1 VSINPKR
8 LRTPGSQGYGDALEL
23 FRRMQKGGPE
33 MVTSVGEMLRNS
45 NLPGARELGDTLVN
59 FGVGGPEAAQKL
71 RAAQR
76 ATQPTRIGEEVRDAG
91 GITMGQRSVPTR
103 ADLGA
108 APEPEFPV
116 PAGSPQIRRLQQL
129 RREIG
134 PMQGPREST
143 SADYIFQPAIRGMRN
158 PAGTVAPGTMFSQ
171 TGRVTEPG
179 TKIGGRMMEGSYPS
193 TPRRAVVRETEVEV
207 SPGQGELPL
216 DFRSNREVM
225 SEFDPM
231 TAPGMGGRRPAEG
244 IVTEF
249 DPSALVRSPGGGLTS
264 NDIARMRAQQDP
276 FRPQGVQM
284 MDLNDIEFTMD
295 PRQARNVGLVGAGGL
310 AVGIGE
316 ILRNRINNAAAPEGG
331 MPPTGEMYGPPNQAP
346 DAGDYM
352 GGGGAL
358 PPGDGLVEPTT
369 LTPEE
374 SGALATDIENK
385 ITAIQQ
391 TDPVSAQVVRA
402 MAPKSPEQYSN
413 IGDYYADRAA
423 FVRSLQQGG
432 SFSDVVD
439 AIKST
444 AANEEMANNLET
456 FATSSDANRAL
467 AYENMLRQGLI
478 NREGQLVSPE
488 MNQQSQSVTSPTY
501 GSSLGTNNEAN
512 ALGQANAAASQM
524 YTGEFSNDLEAAAA
538 IQKNNELISAAAPIE
553 YGNLQR
559 PDQFL
564 GQQLAMRM
572 AGRIGGIA

>member
-1 VSINPKR
+1 M
-8 LRTPGSQGYGDALEL
+8 L
-23 FRRMQKGGPE
+23 
-33 MVTSVGEMLRNS
+33 GEMLGGEGEKLGQALLDVFSDKSTRDA
-45 NLPGARELGDTLVN
+45 ARG
-59 FGVGGPEAAQKL
+59 QI
-71 RAAQR
+71 RSRQR
-76 ATQPTRIGEEVRDAG
+76 ATGPTRIGEQVRESG

-116 PAGSPQIRRLQQL
+116 PAGSPEIRRLQQL

-134 PMQGPREST
+134 PTQGPREST

-158 PAGTVAPGTMFSQ
+158 PAGTVAPGTMFSS

-179 TKIGGRMMEGSYPS
+179 TRIGGRMMAGEYPS

-231 TAPGMGGRRPAEG
+231 TAPGMGGRKSKDTSG
-244 IVTEF
+244 VITEF
-249 DPSALVRSPGGGLTS
+249 DPSALVRSPGGRLTS

-276 FRPQGVQM
+276 MRPQGVQM

-295 PRQARNVGLVGAGGL
+295 PRQARNTGLVGAGALTVGL
-310 AVGIGE
+310 GE
-316 ILRNRINNAAAPEGG
+316 ILRNRINNASVPEGE
-331 MPPTGEMYGPPNQAP
+331 MPSTGEMYGPPVP
-346 DAGDYM
+346 DYDAT
-352 GGGGAL
+352 
-358 PPGDGLVEPTT
+358 PVEPSIQPPA

-374 SGALATDIENK
+374 SGALNTDIENK
-385 ITAIQQ
+385 LTAIQQ
-391 TDPVSAQVVRA
+391 SDPTSGAVIRA
-402 MAPKSPEQYSN
+402 MAPKSPEQYGN
-413 IGDYYADRAA
+413 IGDYYADRAR
-423 FVRSLQQGG
+423 FVRALQQGG
-432 SFSDVVD
+432 GFSDVVD

-444 AANEEMANNLET
+444 AANEEMAGNLAA
-456 FATSSDANRAL
+456 FAKANPQM

-478 NREGQLVSPE
+478 NREGQMVSPE
-488 MNQQSQSVTSPTY
+488 MNQQSQSVTSPTF

-524 YTGEFSNDLEAAAA
+524 YTGDFNNDLEAAAA
-538 IQKNNELISAAAPIE
+538 IQKNNELIAAAAPIE

-572 AGRIGGIA
+572 AGRMGGMG

>member
-1 VSINPKR
+1 MSRAERSADMVRQASIMLGRMLGGEETEIGRR
-8 LRTPGSQGYGDALEL
+8 LLQG
-23 FRRMQKGGPE
+23 GGLSPDE
-33 MVTSVGEMLRNS
+33 
-45 NLPGARELGDTLVN
+45 ARFIRQRVEST
-59 FGVGGPEAAQKL
+59 
-71 RAAQR
+71 QR
-76 ATQPTRIGEEVRDAG
+76 ATSPTEIGRKVKESG
-91 GITMGQRSVPTR
+91 GLTMGQRSVPTR

-116 PAGSPQIRRLQQL
+116 PAGSPEIRRLQQL

-158 PAGTVAPGTMFSQ
+158 PQGSVAPGTMFSQ

-179 TKIGGRMMEGSYPS
+179 AKIGGRMMEGAYPS

-249 DPSALVRSPGGGLTS
+249 DPSALVRSPGGRLTS
-264 NDIARMRAQQDP
+264 NDIARMRMEQDP
-276 FRPQGVQM
+276 MRPIGVQVI
-284 MDLNDIEFTMD
+284 DLDELYGNTRMPRTPSVD
-295 PRQARNVGLVGAGGL
+295 PKRGPNIPPQVDMALRGAGVLGG
-310 AVGIGE
+310 AVALGALGERIGNQ
-316 ILRNRINNAAAPEGG
+316 LDNAFAPESE
-331 MPPTGEMYGPPNQAP
+331 MPSTGEMYGPPVP
-346 DAGDYM
+346 DYDAT
-352 GGGGAL
+352 
-358 PPGDGLVEPTT
+358 PVEPSIQPPA

-374 SGALATDIENK
+374 AGALNTDIENK
-385 ITAIQQ
+385 LTAIQQ
-391 TDPVSAQVVRA
+391 SDPTSGAVIRA
-402 MAPKSPEQYSN
+402 MAPKSPEQYAN
-413 IGDYYADRAA
+413 IGDYYADRAR
-423 FVRSLQQGG
+423 FVRTLQQGG
-432 SFSDVVD
+432 GFSDVVD

-444 AANEEMANNLET
+444 AANQEMAGNLAE
-456 FATSSDANRAL
+456 FARANPQM

-488 MNQQSQSVTSPTY
+488 MNQQSQSVTSQTY

-524 YTGEFSNDLEAAAA
+524 YTGDFSNDLEAAAA
-538 IQKNNELISAAAPIE
+538 IQKNNELIAAAAPIE

-564 GQQLAMRM
+564 GQQMAMRM
-572 AGRIGGIA
+572 AGRIG

>member
-1 VSINPKR
+1 MSKAKQTADMIRQASIAIGRMLGGETTPIGRR
-8 LRTPGSQGYGDALEL
+8 LMQGGGLTPD
-23 FRRMQKGGPE
+23 
-33 MVTSVGEMLRNS
+33 
-45 NLPGARELGDTLVN
+45 
-59 FGVGGPEAAQKL
+59 EAKFIRQQVESK
-71 RAAQR
+71 QR

-116 PAGSPQIRRLQQL
+116 PAGSPAIRRLQQL

-158 PAGTVAPGTMFSQ
+158 PAGTVAPGTMFSS

-179 TKIGGRMMEGSYPS
+179 TRIGGRMMPGEYPS

-231 TAPGMGGRRPAEG
+231 TAPGMGGRKSKDTSG
-244 IVTEF
+244 VITEF
-249 DPSALVRSPGGGLTS
+249 DPGALVRSPGGRLTS

-276 FRPQGVQM
+276 MRPQGVQM

-295 PRQARNVGLVGAGGL
+295 PRQARNTGLVGAGALTVGL
-310 AVGIGE
+310 GE
-316 ILRNRINNAAAPEGG
+316 ILRNRINNASVPEGE
-331 MPPTGEMYGPPNQAP
+331 MPSTGEMYGPPVPDYDEAP
-346 DAGDYM
+346 
-352 GGGGAL
+352 
-358 PPGDGLVEPTT
+358 VEPSIQPPA

-374 SGALATDIENK
+374 SSALNTDIENK
-385 ITAIQQ
+385 LTTIQQ
-391 TDPVSAQVVRA
+391 SDPTSGAVIRA
-402 MAPKSPEQYSN
+402 MAPKSPEQYAN
-413 IGDYYADRAA
+413 IGDYYADRAR
-423 FVRSLQQGG
+423 FVRSLQPREEG
-432 SFSDVVD
+432 SEFQAVVD
-439 AIKST
+439 AIKTT
-444 AANEEMANNLET
+444 AANEEMAENLAA
-456 FATSSDANRAL
+456 FARSNPQM

-524 YTGEFSNDLEAAAA
+524 YTGDFNSDLEAAAA
-538 IQKNNELISAAAPIE
+538 IQKNNELIAAAAPIE

-572 AGRIGGIA
+572 AGRMGGIA

>member
-1 VSINPKR
+1 MLGGEGEKLGRALLDVFSDKATR
-8 LRTPGSQGYGDALEL
+8 DA
-23 FRRMQKGGPE
+23 
-33 MVTSVGEMLRNS
+33 
-45 NLPGARELGDTLVN
+45 ARG
-59 FGVGGPEAAQKL
+59 QI
-71 RAAQR
+71 RSRQR
-76 ATQPTRIGEEVRDAG
+76 ATGPTQIGEKVRDAG

-116 PAGSPQIRRLQQL
+116 PAGSPEIRRLQQL

-143 SADYIFQPAIRGMRN
+143 SADYIFQPAITGMRN
-158 PAGTVAPGTMFSQ
+158 PQGSVAPGTMFSR
-171 TGRVTEPG
+171 TGRVTQPG

-231 TAPGMGGRRPAEG
+231 TAPRMGGRRPAEG

-249 DPSALVRSPGGGLTS
+249 DPGALVRSPGGGLTS

-276 FRPQGVQM
+276 LRPQGVQM
-284 MDLNDIEFTMD
+284 VDLNDIEFTMD
-295 PRQARNVGLVGAGGL
+295 PRQARNTGLVGAGALTVGL
-310 AVGIGE
+310 GE
-316 ILRNRINNAAAPEGG
+316 ILRNRINNASVPEGG

-369 LTPEE
+369 LTTEE

-391 TDPVSAQVVRA
+391 SDPVSAQVVRA
-402 MAPKSPEQYSN
+402 MAPKSPEQYAN
-413 IGDYYADRAA
+413 IGDYYADRAR

-432 SFSDVVD
+432 GFSDVVD

-444 AANEEMANNLET
+444 AANEEMAGNLAK
-456 FATSSDANRAL
+456 FAELNPQM

-478 NREGQLVSPE
+478 NREGQMVSPE
-488 MNQQSQSVTSPTY
+488 MNQQSQSVTSPTF

-524 YTGEFSNDLEAAAA
+524 YTGDFNNDLEAAAA
-538 IQKNNELISAAAPIE
+538 IQKNNELIAAAAPIQ

-572 AGRIGGIA
+572 AGRMGGMA

>member
-1 VSINPKR
+1 MSKAKQSAEL
-8 LRTPGSQGYGDALEL
+8 LRRIQQGNL
-23 FRRMQKGGPE
+23 FGPL
-33 MVTSVGEMLRNS
+33 GNMLRES
-45 NLPGARELGDTLVN
+45 NVPGARELGDILVDYSA
-59 FGVGGPEAAQKL
+59 GGSKAAEKT
-71 RAAQR
+71 RSAVR
-76 ATQPTRIGEEVRDAG
+76 ATQPTRIGEQVRDAG

-158 PAGTVAPGTMFSQ
+158 PAGTVAPGTMFSS

-179 TKIGGRMMEGSYPS
+179 TRIGGRMMEGAYPS
-193 TPRRAVVRETEVEV
+193 SPRRTVVRETEVEV
-207 SPGQGELPL
+207 SPGQGDLPL

-225 SEFDPM
+225 SEVERM
-231 TAPGMGGRRPAEG
+231 VAPGMGGRKSKDTSG
-244 IVTEF
+244 VITEF
-249 DPSALVRSPGGGLTS
+249 DPSALVRSPGGRLTS

-276 FRPQGVQM
+276 MRPQGVQM

-295 PRQARNVGLVGAGGL
+295 PRQARNTGLVGAGALTVGL
-310 AVGIGE
+310 GE
-316 ILRNRINNAAAPEGG
+316 ILRNRINNASVPEGE
-331 MPPTGEMYGPPNQAP
+331 MPSMGEVYGPVDQAP
-346 DAGDYM
+346 DAGEYM
-352 GGGGAL
+352 GGGGSL
-358 PPGDGLVEPTT
+358 PEA
-369 LTPEE
+369 LTPQEA
-374 SGALATDIENK
+374 GALNTDIESK

-391 TDPVSAQVVRA
+391 SDPVSAATIRA

-413 IGDYYADRAA
+413 IGDYYADRAR
-423 FVRSLQQGG
+423 FVRALQQGG
-432 SFSDVVD
+432 GFSDVVD
-439 AIKST
+439 AIRST
-444 AANEEMANNLET
+444 ASNAEMAENLSD
-456 FATSSDANRAL
+456 FANANPTL

-478 NREGQLVSPE
+478 NREGQMVSPE
-488 MNQQSQSVTSPTY
+488 MNQQSQSVTSPTF

-524 YTGEFSNDLEAAAA
+524 YTGDFNNDLEAAAA
-538 IQKNNELISAAAPIE
+538 IQKNNELIAAAAPIE

-572 AGRIGGIA
+572 AGRMGGMA

>member
-1 VSINPKR
+1 MSRAERSADMVRQASIMLGRMLGGEETEIGRR
-8 LRTPGSQGYGDALEL
+8 LLQG
-23 FRRMQKGGPE
+23 GGLSPDE
-33 MVTSVGEMLRNS
+33 
-45 NLPGARELGDTLVN
+45 ARFIRQRVEST
-59 FGVGGPEAAQKL
+59 
-71 RAAQR
+71 QR
-76 ATQPTRIGEEVRDAG
+76 ATSPTEIGRKVKESG
-91 GITMGQRSVPTR
+91 GLTMGQRSVPTR

-116 PAGSPQIRRLQQL
+116 PAGSPAIRRLQQL

-158 PAGTVAPGTMFSQ
+158 PQGSVAPGTMFSR
-171 TGRVTEPG
+171 TGKVTEPG

-284 MDLNDIEFTMD
+284 VDLNDIEFTMD

-391 TDPVSAQVVRA
+391 SDPVSAQVVRA

-444 AANEEMANNLET
+444 AANEEMAGNLEA
-456 FATSSDANRAL
+456 FARANPQM

-488 MNQQSQSVTSPTY
+488 MNQQSQSVTSQTY

-524 YTGEFSNDLEAAAA
+524 YTGDFNNDLEAAAA
-538 IQKNNELISAAAPIE
+538 IQKNNELIAAAAPIE

-564 GQQLAMRM
+564 GQQMAMRM
-572 AGRIGGIA
+572 AGRMGGMN

>member
-1 VSINPKR
+1 MVRQASIMLGRMLGGEETEIGRR
-8 LRTPGSQGYGDALEL
+8 LLQG
-23 FRRMQKGGPE
+23 GGLSPDE
-33 MVTSVGEMLRNS
+33 
-45 NLPGARELGDTLVN
+45 ARFIRQRVEST
-59 FGVGGPEAAQKL
+59 
-71 RAAQR
+71 QR
-76 ATQPTRIGEEVRDAG
+76 ATSPTEIGRKVKESG
-91 GITMGQRSVPTR
+91 GLTMGQRSVPTR

-116 PAGSPQIRRLQQL
+116 PAGSPAIRRLQQL

-158 PAGTVAPGTMFSQ
+158 PQGSVAPGTMFSR
-171 TGRVTEPG
+171 TGKVTEPG

-284 MDLNDIEFTMD
+284 VDLNDIEFTMD

-391 TDPVSAQVVRA
+391 SDPVSAQVVRA

-444 AANEEMANNLET
+444 AANEEMAGNLEA
-456 FATSSDANRAL
+456 FARANPQM

-488 MNQQSQSVTSPTY
+488 MNQQSQSVTSQTY

-524 YTGEFSNDLEAAAA
+524 YTGDFNNDLEAAAA
-538 IQKNNELISAAAPIE
+538 IQKNNELIAAAAPIE

-564 GQQLAMRM
+564 GQQMAMRM
-572 AGRIGGIA
+572 AGRMGGMN

>member
-1 VSINPKR
+1 
-8 LRTPGSQGYGDALEL
+8 
-23 FRRMQKGGPE
+23 
-33 MVTSVGEMLRNS
+33 MLRES
-45 NLPGARELGDTLVN
+45 NVPGARELGDILVD
-59 FGVGGPEAAQKL
+59 FSAGGSEAAAKT
-71 RAAQR
+71 RSAVS
-76 ATQPTRIGEEVRDAG
+76 ATQPTRIGEQVRDAG

-158 PAGTVAPGTMFSQ
+158 PAGTVAPGTMFSS

-179 TKIGGRMMEGSYPS
+179 TKIGGRMMAGEYPS
-193 TPRRAVVRETEVEV
+193 SPRRTVVRETEVEV
-207 SPGQGELPL
+207 SPGQGDLPL

-225 SEFDPM
+225 SEVERM
-231 TAPGMGGRRPAEG
+231 VAPGMGGRKSKDTSG
-244 IVTEF
+244 VITEF
-249 DPSALVRSPGGGLTS
+249 DPSALVKSPGGRLS
-264 NDIARMRAQQDP
+264 ANDIARMRAEQDP
-276 FRPQGVQM
+276 MRPQGVQM
-284 MDLNDIEFTMD
+284 VDLNDIEFTMD
-295 PRQARNVGLVGAGGL
+295 PRQARNTGLAGAGAL
-310 AVGIGE
+310 TLGIGE
-316 ILRNRINNAAAPEGG
+316 ILRNRINNAAPEGE
-331 MPPTGEMYGPPNQAP
+331 MNSLGEVYGPLDQAP
-346 DAGDYM
+346 DAGEYM
-352 GGGGAL
+352 GGGGEL
-358 PPGDGLVEPTT
+358 PEA
-369 LTPEE
+369 LTPQEA
-374 SGALATDIENK
+374 GALNTDIESK

-391 TDPVSAQVVRA
+391 SDPVSAATIRA
-402 MAPKSPEQYSN
+402 LAPKSPEQYSN
-413 IGDYYADRAA
+413 IGDYYADRAR
-423 FVRSLQQGG
+423 FVRALQQGG
-432 SFSDVVD
+432 GFTDVVD
-439 AIKST
+439 AIRST
-444 AANEEMANNLET
+444 ASNADMANKLET

-488 MNQQSQSVTSPTY
+488 MNQQSQSVTSPTF

-524 YTGEFSNDLEAAAA
+524 YTGDFNNDLEAAAA
-538 IQKNNELISAAAPIE
+538 IQKNNELIAAAAPIE

-572 AGRIGGIA
+572 AGRMGGMG

>member
-1 VSINPKR
+1 
-8 LRTPGSQGYGDALEL
+8 
-23 FRRMQKGGPE
+23 

>member
-1 VSINPKR
+1 M
-8 LRTPGSQGYGDALEL
+8 L
-23 FRRMQKGGPE
+23 GGE
-33 MVTSVGEMLRNS
+33 AE
-45 NLPGARELGDTLVN
+45 ELGQALLDFFSDKKTRD
-59 FGVGGPEAAQKL
+59 AARGQL
-71 RAAQR
+71 RSQQR
-76 ATQPTRIGEEVRDAG
+76 ATQPTQIGEKVRDAR

-116 PAGSPQIRRLQQL
+116 PAGSPAIRRLQQL

-158 PAGTVAPGTMFSQ
+158 PAGTVAPGTMFSS

-179 TKIGGRMMEGSYPS
+179 TRIGGRMMAGEYPS
-193 TPRRAVVRETEVEV
+193 SPRRAVVRETEVEV

-231 TAPGMGGRRPAEG
+231 TAPGMGGRKSEDTSG
-244 IVTEF
+244 VITEF
-249 DPSALVRSPGGGLTS
+249 DPSALVRSPGGRLS
-264 NDIARMRAQQDP
+264 ANDIARMRAQQDP
-276 FRPQGVQM
+276 MRPQGVQM

-295 PRQARNVGLVGAGGL
+295 PRQARNTGLVGAGALTVGL
-310 AVGIGE
+310 GE

-331 MPPTGEMYGPPNQAP
+331 MPPTEEMYEPPSQAS
-346 DAGDYM
+346 DAT
-352 GGGGAL
+352 
-358 PPGDGLVEPTT
+358 PVEPSIQPPA

-374 SGALATDIENK
+374 SGALNTDIENK

-391 TDPVSAQVVRA
+391 SDPVSAATIRA

-413 IGDYYADRAA
+413 IGDYYADRAR

-432 SFSDVVD
+432 GFQDVVD
-439 AIKST
+439 AIRST
-444 AANEEMANNLET
+444 ASNADMANNLEK
-456 FATSSDANRAL
+456 FATTEGNEAL

-488 MNQQSQSVTSPTY
+488 MNQQSQSVTSPTF
-501 GSSLGTNNEAN
+501 GSSLGTNNDAN

-524 YTGEFSNDLEAAAA
+524 YTGEFNNDLEAAAA
-538 IQKNNELISAAAPIE
+538 IQKNNELIAATAPIE
-553 YGNLQR
+553 YGNLQKAE
-559 PDQFL
+559 DFL

-572 AGRIGGIA
+572 AGRMGGMG

>member
-1 VSINPKR
+1 MLGGEGEKLGQALLDVFSDKSTR
-8 LRTPGSQGYGDALEL
+8 DA
-23 FRRMQKGGPE
+23 
-33 MVTSVGEMLRNS
+33 
-45 NLPGARELGDTLVN
+45 ARG
-59 FGVGGPEAAQKL
+59 QI
-71 RAAQR
+71 RSRQR
-76 ATQPTRIGEEVRDAG
+76 ATGPTRIGEQVRESG

-116 PAGSPQIRRLQQL
+116 PAGSPAIRRLQQL

-134 PMQGPREST
+134 PTQGPREST

-158 PAGTVAPGTMFSQ
+158 PAGTVAPGTMFSS

-179 TKIGGRMMEGSYPS
+179 TRIGGRMMAGEYPS
-193 TPRRAVVRETEVEV
+193 SPRRTVVRETEVEV

-231 TAPGMGGRRPAEG
+231 TAPGMGGRKSKDTSG
-244 IVTEF
+244 VITEF
-249 DPSALVRSPGGGLTS
+249 DPSALVRSPGGRLTS
-264 NDIARMRAQQDP
+264 NDIARMRAEQDP
-276 FRPQGVQM
+276 MRPIGVQVV
-284 MDLNDIEFTMD
+284 DLDELYGNTRLPGRPSVD
-295 PRQARNVGLVGAGGL
+295 PKQARNIDNIGVGLAAAGGL
-310 AVGIGE
+310 AGAGALNVGMGE
-316 ILRNRINNAAAPEGG
+316 LIRRGINNASSPEGE
-331 MPPTGEMYGPPNQAP
+331 MPS
-346 DAGDYM
+346 M
-352 GGGGAL
+352 GGGGEL
-358 PPGDGLVEPTT
+358 PEA

-374 SGALATDIENK
+374 SGALNTDIENK
-385 ITAIQQ
+385 LTAIQQ
-391 TDPVSAQVVRA
+391 SDPTSGAVIRA
-402 MAPKSPEQYSN
+402 MAPKSPEQYAN
-413 IGDYYADRAA
+413 IGDYYADRAR
-423 FVRSLQQGG
+423 FVRSLQPREEG
-432 SFSDVVD
+432 SQFQAVVD
-439 AIKST
+439 AIKTT
-444 AANEEMANNLET
+444 AANEEMAGNLAA
-456 FATSSDANRAL
+456 FARANPQM

-524 YTGEFSNDLEAAAA
+524 YTGDFNSDLEAAAA
-538 IQKNNELISAAAPIE
+538 IQKNNELIAAAAPIE

-572 AGRIGGIA
+572 AGRMGGMG

>member
-1 VSINPKR
+1 
-8 LRTPGSQGYGDALEL
+8 
-23 FRRMQKGGPE
+23 
-33 MVTSVGEMLRNS
+33 
-45 NLPGARELGDTLVN
+45 
-59 FGVGGPEAAQKL
+59 
-71 RAAQR
+71 
-76 ATQPTRIGEEVRDAG
+76 
-91 GITMGQRSVPTR
+91 
-103 ADLGA
+103 
-108 APEPEFPV
+108 
-116 PAGSPQIRRLQQL
+116 
-129 RREIG
+129 
-134 PMQGPREST
+134 
-143 SADYIFQPAIRGMRN
+143 
-158 PAGTVAPGTMFSQ
+158 
-171 TGRVTEPG
+171 
-179 TKIGGRMMEGSYPS
+179 
-193 TPRRAVVRETEVEV
+193 
-207 SPGQGELPL
+207 
-216 DFRSNREVM
+216 
-225 SEFDPM
+225 
-231 TAPGMGGRRPAEG
+231 
-244 IVTEF
+244 
-249 DPSALVRSPGGGLTS
+249 
-264 NDIARMRAQQDP
+264 
-276 FRPQGVQM
+276 M

-316 ILRNRINNAAAPEGG
+316 ILRDRINNAAAPEGG

-346 DAGDYM
+346 DAGEYM

-391 TDPVSAQVVRA
+391 SDPVSAQVVRA
-402 MAPKSPEQYSN
+402 MAPKSPEQYAN

-444 AANEEMANNLET
+444 AANQEMAGNLAE
-456 FATSSDANRAL
+456 FARANPQM

-488 MNQQSQSVTSPTY
+488 MNQQSQSVTSQTY

-524 YTGEFSNDLEAAAA
+524 YTGDFNSELEAAAA
-538 IQKNNELISAAAPIE
+538 IQKNNELITAAAPIE

-564 GQQLAMRM
+564 GQQMAMRM
-572 AGRIGGIA
+572 AGRMGGMN

>member
-1 VSINPKR
+1 
-8 LRTPGSQGYGDALEL
+8 
-23 FRRMQKGGPE
+23 
-33 MVTSVGEMLRNS
+33 MLRES
-45 NLPGARELGDTLVN
+45 NVPGARELGDILVDYSA
-59 FGVGGPEAAQKL
+59 GGSKAAEKT
-71 RAAQR
+71 RSAVR
-76 ATQPTRIGEEVRDAG
+76 ATQPTRIGEQVRDAG

-116 PAGSPQIRRLQQL
+116 PAGSPAIRRLQQL

-158 PAGTVAPGTMFSQ
+158 PAGTVAPGTMFSS

-179 TKIGGRMMEGSYPS
+179 TRIGGRMMEGAYPS
-193 TPRRAVVRETEVEV
+193 SPRRTVVRETEVEV
-207 SPGQGELPL
+207 SPGQGDLPL

-225 SEFDPM
+225 SEVERM
-231 TAPGMGGRRPAEG
+231 VAPGMGGRKSRDTSG
-244 IVTEF
+244 VITEF
-249 DPSALVRSPGGGLTS
+249 DPSALVRSPGGRLTS

-276 FRPQGVQM
+276 MRPQGVQM

-295 PRQARNVGLVGAGGL
+295 PRQARNTGLVGAGAL
-310 AVGIGE
+310 TVGMGE
-316 ILRNRINNAAAPEGG
+316 ILRNRINNASVPEGE
-331 MPPTGEMYGPPNQAP
+331 MPSMGEVYGSIDQAP
-346 DAGDYM
+346 DAGEYM
-352 GGGGAL
+352 GGGGEL
-358 PPGDGLVEPTT
+358 PEA

-374 SGALATDIENK
+374 AGALNTDIENK

-391 TDPVSAQVVRA
+391 SDPVSAATIRA
-402 MAPKSPEQYSN
+402 MAPKSPEQYAN
-413 IGDYYADRAA
+413 IGDYYADRAR
-423 FVRSLQQGG
+423 FVRSLQPKEKG
-432 SFSDVVD
+432 SEFQAIVD
-439 AIKST
+439 AIKTT
-444 AANEEMANNLET
+444 AANEEMAGNLAA
-456 FATSSDANRAL
+456 FARDNPQM

-538 IQKNNELISAAAPIE
+538 IQKNNELIAAAAPIE
-553 YGNLQR
+553 YSNLQR
-559 PDQFL
+559 AEDFL
-564 GQQLAMRM
+564 GQQLAARM
-572 AGRIGGIA
+572 AYRMGGMGQ

>member
-1 VSINPKR
+1 MLGGEGEKLGQALLDVFSDKSTR
-8 LRTPGSQGYGDALEL
+8 DA
-23 FRRMQKGGPE
+23 
-33 MVTSVGEMLRNS
+33 
-45 NLPGARELGDTLVN
+45 ARG
-59 FGVGGPEAAQKL
+59 QI
-71 RAAQR
+71 RSRQR
-76 ATQPTRIGEEVRDAG
+76 ATEPTRIGEQVRESG

-116 PAGSPQIRRLQQL
+116 PAGSPAIRRLQQL

-158 PAGTVAPGTMFSQ
+158 PAGTVAPGTMFSS

-179 TKIGGRMMEGSYPS
+179 TRIGGRMMAGEYPS
-193 TPRRAVVRETEVEV
+193 SPRRTVVRETEVEV

-231 TAPGMGGRRPAEG
+231 TAPGMGGRKSKNTSG
-244 IVTEF
+244 VITEF
-249 DPSALVRSPGGGLTS
+249 DPSALVRSPGGRLTS
-264 NDIARMRAQQDP
+264 NDIARMRMEQDP
-276 FRPQGVQM
+276 MRPIGVQVI
-284 MDLNDIEFTMD
+284 DLDELYGNTRMPRTPSVD
-295 PRQARNVGLVGAGGL
+295 PKRGPNIPPQVDMALRGAGVLGG
-310 AVGIGE
+310 AVALGALGEQIGNK
-316 ILRNRINNAAAPEGG
+316 LDNVFTPEGE
-331 MPPTGEMYGPPNQAP
+331 MPSTGEMYGPPVP
-346 DAGDYM
+346 DYDAT
-352 GGGGAL
+352 
-358 PPGDGLVEPTT
+358 PVEPSIQPPA

-374 SGALATDIENK
+374 SGALNTDIENK
-385 ITAIQQ
+385 LTAIQQ
-391 TDPVSAQVVRA
+391 SDPTSGAVIRA

-413 IGDYYADRAA
+413 IGDYYADRAR
-423 FVRSLQQGG
+423 FVRALQQGG
-432 SFSDVVD
+432 GFSDVVD
-439 AIKST
+439 AIRST
-444 AANEEMANNLET
+444 ASNAEMANNLET

-478 NREGQLVSPE
+478 NREGQMVSPE

-524 YTGEFSNDLEAAAA
+524 YTGDFNNDLEAAAA
-538 IQKNNELISAAAPIE
+538 IQKNNELIAAAAPIE

-572 AGRIGGIA
+572 AGRMGGIA

>member
-1 VSINPKR
+1 MSRAERSADMVRQASIMLGRMLGGEETEIGRR
-8 LRTPGSQGYGDALEL
+8 LLQG
-23 FRRMQKGGPE
+23 GGLSPDE
-33 MVTSVGEMLRNS
+33 
-45 NLPGARELGDTLVN
+45 ARFIRQRVEST
-59 FGVGGPEAAQKL
+59 
-71 RAAQR
+71 QR
-76 ATQPTRIGEEVRDAG
+76 ATSPTEIGRKVKESG
-91 GITMGQRSVPTR
+91 GLTMGQRSVPTR

-116 PAGSPQIRRLQQL
+116 PAGSPEIRRLQQL

-134 PMQGPREST
+134 PVQGPREST

-158 PAGTVAPGTMFSQ
+158 PQGSVAPGTMFSR

-179 TKIGGRMMEGSYPS
+179 AKIGGRMMEGSYPS
-193 TPRRAVVRETEVEV
+193 TPRRTVVRETEVEV

-231 TAPGMGGRRPAEG
+231 TAPGMGGRKSKDTSG
-244 IVTEF
+244 VITEF
-249 DPSALVRSPGGGLTS
+249 DPSALVRSPGGRLTS

-276 FRPQGVQM
+276 MRPQGVQM
-284 MDLNDIEFTMD
+284 VDLSDANWRDGPFEMDAAQ
-295 PRQARNVGLVGAGGL
+295 RRNVGLVGAGGL

-346 DAGDYM
+346 DAGD
-352 GGGGAL
+352 
-358 PPGDGLVEPTT
+358 GLAEPTT

-374 SGALATDIENK
+374 AGALNTDIENK
-385 ITAIQQ
+385 LTAIQQ
-391 TDPVSAQVVRA
+391 SDPTSAAVIRA
-402 MAPKSPEQYSN
+402 MAPKSPEQYAN
-413 IGDYYADRAA
+413 IGDYYADRAR
-423 FVRSLQQGG
+423 FVRSLQPREEG
-432 SFSDVVD
+432 SEFQAVVD
-439 AIKST
+439 AIKTT
-444 AANEEMANNLET
+444 AANEEMAENLAA
-456 FATSSDANRAL
+456 FARANPQM

-488 MNQQSQSVTSPTY
+488 MNQQSQSVTSQTY

-512 ALGQANAAASQM
+512 ALGQANAAASQL
-524 YTGEFSNDLEAAAA
+524 YTGDFNNDLEAAAA

-564 GQQLAMRM
+564 GQQMAMRM
-572 AGRIGGIA
+572 AGGMGGIA

>member
-1 VSINPKR
+1 MLGGEGEKLGQALLDVFSDKATR
-8 LRTPGSQGYGDALEL
+8 DA
-23 FRRMQKGGPE
+23 
-33 MVTSVGEMLRNS
+33 
-45 NLPGARELGDTLVN
+45 ARG
-59 FGVGGPEAAQKL
+59 QI
-71 RAAQR
+71 RSRQS
-76 ATQPTRIGEEVRDAG
+76 ATGPTRIGEQVRDAG

-143 SADYIFQPAIRGMRN
+143 SADYIFQPAIRGMQN
-158 PAGTVAPGTMFSQ
+158 PAGTVAPGTMFSS

-179 TKIGGRMMEGSYPS
+179 TKIGGRMMAGEYPS
-193 TPRRAVVRETEVEV
+193 SPRRTVVRETEVEV
-207 SPGQGELPL
+207 SPGQGDLPL

-225 SEFDPM
+225 SEVERM
-231 TAPGMGGRRPAEG
+231 VAPGMGGRRRKDTSG
-244 IVTEF
+244 VITEF
-249 DPSALVRSPGGGLTS
+249 DPSALVKSPGGRLS
-264 NDIARMRAQQDP
+264 ANDVARMRAEQDP
-276 FRPQGVQM
+276 MRPQGVQM

-295 PRQARNVGLVGAGGL
+295 PRQARNTGLAGAGAL
-310 AVGIGE
+310 TLGIGE
-316 ILRNRINNAAAPEGG
+316 ILRNRINNAAPK
-331 MPPTGEMYGPPNQAP
+331 GEMPSLGEVYGPLDQAP
-346 DAGDYM
+346 DAGEYM
-352 GGGGAL
+352 GGGGSLPEAL
-358 PPGDGLVEPTT
+358 TA
-369 LTPEE
+369 EE
-374 SGALATDIENK
+374 SGALNTDIENK

-391 TDPVSAQVVRA
+391 SDPVSAQVVRA

-432 SFSDVVD
+432 GFSDVVD
-439 AIKST
+439 AIRST
-444 AANEEMANNLET
+444 ASNAEMAENLSD
-456 FATSSDANRAL
+456 FATANPTL

-572 AGRIGGIA
+572 AGRMGGIA

>member
-1 VSINPKR
+1 MSRAERSADMVRQASIMLGRMLGGEETEIGRR
-8 LRTPGSQGYGDALEL
+8 LLQG
-23 FRRMQKGGPE
+23 GGLSPDE
-33 MVTSVGEMLRNS
+33 
-45 NLPGARELGDTLVN
+45 ARFIRQRVEST
-59 FGVGGPEAAQKL
+59 
-71 RAAQR
+71 QR
-76 ATQPTRIGEEVRDAG
+76 ATSPTEIGRKVKESG
-91 GITMGQRSVPTR
+91 GLTMGQRSVPTR

-116 PAGSPQIRRLQQL
+116 PAGSPAIRRLQQL

-158 PAGTVAPGTMFSQ
+158 PQGSVAPGTMFSR

-249 DPSALVRSPGGGLTS
+249 DPSALVRSPGGRLTS

-276 FRPQGVQM
+276 MRPQGVQM
-284 MDLNDIEFTMD
+284 VDLNDIEFTMD
-295 PRQARNVGLVGAGGL
+295 PRQARNTGLVGAGALTVGL
-310 AVGIGE
+310 GE

-391 TDPVSAQVVRA
+391 SDPVSAQVVRA

-444 AANEEMANNLET
+444 AANEEMAGNLAA
-456 FATSSDANRAL
+456 FAKANPQM

-488 MNQQSQSVTSPTY
+488 MNQQSQSVTSQTY

-512 ALGQANAAASQM
+512 ALGQANAAASQL
-524 YTGEFSNDLEAAAA
+524 YTGDFNNDLEAAAA
-538 IQKNNELISAAAPIE
+538 IQKNNELIAAAAPIE

-564 GQQLAMRM
+564 GQQMAMRM
-572 AGRIGGIA
+572 AGRMGGMN

>member
-1 VSINPKR
+1 
-8 LRTPGSQGYGDALEL
+8 
-23 FRRMQKGGPE
+23 

-76 ATQPTRIGEEVRDAG
+76 AAQPTRIGEQVRDAG

-116 PAGSPQIRRLQQL
+116 PAGSPEIRRLQQL

-158 PAGTVAPGTMFSQ
+158 PQGSVAPGTMFSQ

-244 IVTEF
+244 IITEF
-249 DPSALVRSPGGGLTS
+249 DPSALVRSPGGRLTT
-264 NDIARMRAQQDP
+264 NDIARMRMEQDP
-276 FRPQGVQM
+276 MRPIGVQVI
-284 MDLNDIEFTMD
+284 DLDELYGNTRMPRTPSVD
-295 PRQARNVGLVGAGGL
+295 PKRGPNISPQVDMALRGAGVLGG
-310 AVGIGE
+310 AVALGALGE
-316 ILRNRINNAAAPEGG
+316 QLGNKLDNVFAPEGA
-331 MPPTGEMYGPPNQAP
+331 MPPTGEMYGPPVPAP
-346 DAGDYM
+346 TPVPA
-352 GGGGAL
+352 
-358 PPGDGLVEPTT
+358 

-391 TDPVSAQVVRA
+391 SDPVSAQVVRA
-402 MAPKSPEQYSN
+402 MAPKSPEQYAN
-413 IGDYYADRAA
+413 IGDYYADRAR
-423 FVRSLQQGG
+423 FVQSLQPREEG
-432 SFSDVVD
+432 SAFQTVVD
-439 AIKST
+439 SIKTT
-444 AANEEMANNLET
+444 AANEEMAANLAA
-456 FATSSDANRAL
+456 FARANPQM

-488 MNQQSQSVTSPTY
+488 MNQQSQSVTSQTY

-524 YTGEFSNDLEAAAA
+524 YTGDFNNDLEAAAA
-538 IQKNNELISAAAPIE
+538 IQKNNELIAAAAPIE

-564 GQQLAMRM
+564 GQQMAMRM
-572 AGRIGGIA
+572 AGRMGGMS

>member
-8 LRTPGSQGYGDALEL
+8 LRTPGSQNYGDALEL
-23 FRRMQKGGPE
+23 FQRMQKGGPE

-45 NLPGARELGDTLVN
+45 NLPGARELGNTLVN
-59 FGVGGPEAAQKL
+59 FGAGGPEAAQKL

-76 ATQPTRIGEEVRDAG
+76 ASQPTRISEEVRDAG

-116 PAGSPQIRRLQQL
+116 PAGSPEIRRLQQL

-158 PAGTVAPGTMFSQ
+158 PAGMEAPGTMFSS

-179 TKIGGRMMEGSYPS
+179 TKIGGRMMAGEYPS
-193 TPRRAVVRETEVEV
+193 SPRRTVIRETEVEV
-207 SPGQGELPL
+207 SPGQMEMNIAPGKVRMKQRPQEGPMLDTDMPPFRAPELPVVDDMRPRGVQVI
-216 DFRSNREVM
+216 DFGKLNKQLASK
-225 SEFDPM
+225 S
-231 TAPGMGGRRPAEG
+231 PAEKA
-244 IVTEF
+244 
-249 DPSALVRSPGGGLTS
+249 ALLATLGL
-264 NDIARMRAQQDP
+264 
-276 FRPQGVQM
+276 
-284 MDLNDIEFTMD
+284 
-295 PRQARNVGLVGAGGL
+295 AGGV
-310 AVGIGE
+310 AVLGNMPRGE
-316 ILRNRINNAAAPEGG
+316 RPTTQESPE
-331 MPPTGEMYGPPNQAP
+331 MFGPPNPAP
-346 DAGDYM
+346 DAGEYM
-352 GGGGAL
+352 GGGGSL
-358 PPGDGLVEPTT
+358 PPGDGLVEPRIQPPA
-369 LTPEE
+369 LTAEE
-374 SGALATDIENK
+374 SGALNTDIENK

-391 TDPVSAQVVRA
+391 SDPVSAATVRA

-413 IGDYYADRAA
+413 IGDYYADRAR
-423 FVRSLQQGG
+423 FVRALQQGG
-432 SFSDVVD
+432 GFSDVVD
-439 AIKST
+439 AIRST
-444 AANEEMANNLET
+444 ASNADMANNLET
-456 FATSSDANRAL
+456 FATSSDGNRAL

-488 MNQQSQSVTSPTY
+488 MNQQSQSVTSPTF

-524 YTGEFSNDLEAAAA
+524 YTGDFNNDLEAAAA
-538 IQKNNELISAAAPIE
+538 IQKNNELIAAAAPIE

-572 AGRIGGIA
+572 AGRMGGMA